1 MGVEFLDIIDLDDAR
16 RIMADL
22 FRELY
27 SRGSETVNIDD
38 AVGRVLAED
47 VESPIDLPPFDRA
60 SRDGYAVVASDT
72 FGAGDEKPV
81 RLRCIETVE
90 AGSLPS
96 RRVESGSCT
105 RISTGAPVPEGADAV
120 VMVEYTEVSGEDV
133 YIHRP
138 AYPSQHIAA
147 AGSDIGAGSVLVG
160 GGKVLSPDK
169 IAALSAAGV
178 TSVRV
183 VSRPWVHVISTGN
196 ELIEPSGRLE
206 PAKIFDSNSLGISAA
221 LRDSGCSV
229 SRGGIVGDDYD
240 ELRRALIEGLG
251 KADLVITSGG
261 TSAGAGDVLA
271 DVLEDL
277 GEVVIHGISMKPGKP
292 TIVGVVDGKMVV
304 GLPGFPVAA
313 LLVFRSLVEPF
324 LRELSGIKAPEG
336 SVKTLKL
343 AERFHS
349 SRGRVQYALV
359 KVDGQYARP
368 IFRDSGAI
376 AALAGADGYIEVPKN
391 VEILNEGEEV
401 EVVLFENR

>member
-1 MGVEFLDIIDLDDAR
+1 MGVEFLDIIDLEDAR

-27 SRGSETVNIDD
+27 SRGSETVNIDG
-38 AVGRVLAED
+38 ALGRVLAED
-47 VESPIDLPPFDRA
+47 VKSPIDLPPFDRA

-72 FGAGDEKPV
+72 FGASDEKPV
-81 RLRCIETVE
+81 KLRCIETVE

-105 RISTGAPVPEGADAV
+105 RISTGAPLPEGADAV

-133 YIHRP
+133 YIQRP

-147 AGSDIGAGSVLVG
+147 AGSDIEAGSVIVG

-183 VSRPWVHVISTGN
+183 VSRPSAHVISTGN
-196 ELIEPSGRLE
+196 ELIEPAGELE
-206 PAKIFDSNSLGISAA
+206 PAKIFDSNSRGISAA
-221 LRDSGCSV
+221 LRDAGCSV
-229 SRGGIVGDDYD
+229 SRGGIVRDDYD

-277 GEVVIHGISMKPGKP
+277 GDVIIHGISMKPGKP

-359 KVDGQYARP
+359 RVDGQYARP

-391 VEILNEGEEV
+391 VEILNEGDEV